1 MLTDEPRGPNAIR
14 VQTTQVLIR
23 SPNTSYDLQTT
34 NLADIYPPPD
44 AMNVDI
50 PEKEPECDPPG
61 ADHYTDPTMEGLNYH
76 DGHHAIHK
84 KTKKDEF
91 KVSLP
96 AAQSQMS
103 EHREH
108 LNPVSCLHVCNI
120 AYQHQQLNCSETGQ
134 I

>member
-1 MLTDEPRGPNAIR
+1 MLTDEPRGPNAVR

-23 SPNTSYDLQTT
+23 SPNTLYDSLQTT
-34 NLADIYPPPD
+34 NLADIYPPLD

-61 ADHYTDPTMEGLNYH
+61 ADHYTNSVMEGLDYH

-84 KTKKDEF
+84 KTIKDEF

-96 AAQSQMS
+96 ATRSQM
-103 EHREH
+103 
-108 LNPVSCLHVCNI
+108 
-120 AYQHQQLNCSETGQ
+120 
-134 I
+134 